1 MDKNLEVNRVV
12 LTGRVLSGP
21 VYNHKTYGEAFYMVV
36 IGVLRKSG
44 YEDKLRLIVS
54 ERLLGGKSPR
64 FGDVINIIG
73 QIRTYNRENNGR
85 NKLEIVVFVFEIEY
99 LTEQF
104 EYVNNVY
111 IEGFICKE
119 PVRRRTPMGRELC
132 DLMIA
137 VNRLYNKS
145 DYVPAIAWGRN
156 AVFSE
161 TLEVGDKV
169 FVEGRIQSRDY
180 RKYTEECGLITKTAY
195 EVSITEIESV

>member
-1 MDKNLEVNRVV
+1 MDKNLETNRIN

-44 YEDKLRLIVS
+44 YEDKLRLIIS
-54 ERLLGGKSPR
+54 ERLLGGKSPQV
-64 FGDVINIIG
+64 GEIINVIG
-73 QIRTYNRENNGR
+73 QIRTYNRDDNGR
-85 NKLEIVVFVFEIEY
+85 NKLEIVMFVREVGYVAE
-99 LTEQF
+99 EF
-104 EYVNNVY
+104 EYINSVY

-119 PVRRRTPMGRELC
+119 PVRRKTPMGRELC

-156 AVFSE
+156 AFFAE

-180 RKYTEECGLITKTAY
+180 RKYIEESGLITKTAY
-195 EVSITEIESV
+195 EVSITGIEVV

>member
-54 ERLLGGKSPR
+54 ERILGGKSPQI
-64 FGDVINIIG
+64 GEVINVVG
-73 QIRTYNRENNGR
+73 QIRTYNRDDNGR
-85 NKLEIVVFVFEIEY
+85 NKLEVVVFVREIEY
-99 LTEQF
+99 FAEEF
-104 EYVNNVY
+104 EYTNNVY
-111 IEGFICKE
+111 IEGFLCKE
-119 PVRRRTPMGRELC
+119 PIRRKTPMGRELC

-145 DYVPAIAWGRN
+145 DYVPMIAWGRN
-156 AVFSE
+156 AFFSE
-161 TLEVGDKV
+161 ILEVGDKV
-169 FVEGRIQSRDY
+169 FIEGRIQSRDY
-180 RKYTEECGLITKTAY
+180 RKYTEDCGLIMKTAY
-195 EVSITEIESV
+195 EVSITGIEVM